1 MYTFLFVSCI
11 ISPRCIVKL
20 PVHRAH
26 LQKGR
31 KRERLSMN
39 KLNAE
44 ESWGLRWKLPGRI
57 VLFQSSRWQLASLAT
72 RSHFHLKCRS
82 IKALATPRARVPG
95 VGFSAEL
102 AGGAWVTGNEGAASL
117 SGDLHSKRA
126 WRAHRVPVIARVPR
140 YSTLQRLVAPA
151 PDRRTLTSLR
161 AAKRPRGIGTQT
173 SGRSLPRRSRKSSTS
188 NSSNGISERRA
199 RCGPSVIS
207 SGDCAWGRD

>member
-1 MYTFLFVSCI
+1 
-11 ISPRCIVKL
+11 
-20 PVHRAH
+20 
-26 LQKGR
+26 
-31 KRERLSMN
+31 
-39 KLNAE
+39 
-44 ESWGLRWKLPGRI
+44 